1 MVVRV
6 PSGWFAAPPQSR
18 KDGGRPPQWGS
29 GPRLSR
35 ESPSPRLSHKWLLQP
50 GEARCGFQTCQAPW
64 RPHGSVDTEM
74 GPRIQASPPVS
85 SPSPPDCAHRGLL
98 SRAGDSLGL
107 PLLAPPEHRAA
118 LSDSSLLPIREPV
131 GWGGGGGGRAAPL
144 AGPEEKRILARVLA
158 ARNRF
163 IRDLIPVLSGSSQ
176 AWEPVKICR
185 RQRGCQQVSTV
196 YCAFPSPQDQSLRH
210 PIW

>member
-1 MVVRV
+1 MPHR
-6 PSGWFAAPPQSR
+6 PNPEETEGDPRSGAAGHDSAARAPAHGFPTSGSSSPGKRGAGSKLAGLPGGPTALWTPRWGPASR
-18 KDGGRPPQWGS
+18 
-29 GPRLSR
+29 
-35 ESPSPRLSHKWLLQP
+35 
-50 GEARCGFQTCQAPW
+50 QAPQCPL
-64 RPHGSVDTEM
+64 RARQT
-74 GPRIQASPPVS
+74 
-85 SPSPPDCAHRGLL
+85 AHRGLL

-118 LSDSSLLPIREPV
+118 LSDSSLLPIREPL
-131 GWGGGGGGRAAPL
+131 GWGGGGGGRAEPL

-196 YCAFPSPQDQSLRH
+196 DCAFPSPQDQSLPH